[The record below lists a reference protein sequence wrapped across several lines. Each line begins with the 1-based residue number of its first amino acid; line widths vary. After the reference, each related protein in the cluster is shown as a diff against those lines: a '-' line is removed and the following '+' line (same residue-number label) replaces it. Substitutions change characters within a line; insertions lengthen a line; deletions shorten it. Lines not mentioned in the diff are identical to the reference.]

1 MNKLKIIIPVFI
13 IMIISVG
20 IIIINSNE
28 EKIEEVIVDQEVEWI
43 YSGPFGIEKTEY
55 NLGEKIFLDI
65 IDIPKKD
72 KGTALVLRPLNATHH
87 IKYLSIDF
95 DGSLKDNFNRYFEP
109 RLNEWRGICSGN
121 DLVGDWK
128 IVFSGV
134 EYEDLN
140 FRIINQTSS
149 WDTRVFEPLVGIGTC

>member
-1 MNKLKIIIPVFI
+1 MNKLKIIIPVLI
-13 IMIISVG
+13 IIICVG

-28 EKIEEVIVDQEVEWI
+28 EKIEEVIIDQEVEWI

>member
-1 MNKLKIIIPVFI
+1 MNKLKIIIPVLI
-13 IMIISVG
+13 IIISVG

-28 EKIEEVIVDQEVEWI
+28 EKIEEVIIDQEVEWI